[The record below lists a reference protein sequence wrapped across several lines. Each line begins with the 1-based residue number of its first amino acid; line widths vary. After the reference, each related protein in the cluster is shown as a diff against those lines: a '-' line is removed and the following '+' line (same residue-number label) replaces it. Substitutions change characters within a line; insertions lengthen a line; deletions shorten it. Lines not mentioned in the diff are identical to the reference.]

1 MGTCRPSGGSACT
14 ARPPAA
20 REARPPRAAA
30 TPGGRASVPHA
41 GLSCPRTFSR
51 GPWAARVLNN
61 QPVFPRRAAGAR
73 ARPGPA
79 RPSEPRSRR
88 HRPPPGAL
96 PLAPGAGVQA
106 PQGSQVRTGPRSRL
120 GLQRSHPNPAGGLG
134 CEGLSDAGHHP
145 PQDHEQKG
153 VWGVTHSH
161 PRCRARPAK
170 MQAHSQPRGTH
181 ALRLPGSSTHHA
193 TPKVPSR
200 PLLTSLHTPTPRRA
214 LRPPL
219 PSPQIVS
226 RTLQALTHREG
237 LQGLQTRGL
246 LRPP

>member
-1 MGTCRPSGGSACT
+1 MLGT
-14 ARPPAA
+14 
-20 REARPPRAAA
+20 
-30 TPGGRASVPHA
+30 
-41 GLSCPRTFSR
+41 
-51 GPWAARVLNN
+51 
-61 QPVFPRRAAGAR
+61 
-73 ARPGPA
+73 
-79 RPSEPRSRR
+79 
-88 HRPPPGAL
+88 
-96 PLAPGAGVQA
+96 
-106 PQGSQVRTGPRSRL
+106 
-120 GLQRSHPNPAGGLG
+120 
-134 CEGLSDAGHHP
+134 P
-145 PQDHEQKG
+145 PQDYEQKG